1 MEVTKRPFDW
11 MLFFKVDVTR
21 YSMKNRHKIVYLY
34 LNSAIRSIPQPKS
47 LPSRFPPD
55 DDIEV
60 SDDDPDCPNSAAEE
74 NYVPDDHDFEPHTFS
89 QVELNDLV
97 RDLPFKL

>member
-1 MEVTKRPFDW
+1 

-47 LPSRFPPD
+47 LPSRFPTD

-60 SDDDPDCPNSAAEE
+60 SDDDSDCPNSAAEE